1 MEVVK
6 SRSKQNGQTD
16 YKALEGQ
23 DELCK
28 GNKSG
33 GRSEVTPSLFSGEI
47 KQK

>member
-16 YKALEGQ
+16 YKALEGH

-33 GRSEVTPSLFSGEI
+33 GRSEVTPSLISGEI